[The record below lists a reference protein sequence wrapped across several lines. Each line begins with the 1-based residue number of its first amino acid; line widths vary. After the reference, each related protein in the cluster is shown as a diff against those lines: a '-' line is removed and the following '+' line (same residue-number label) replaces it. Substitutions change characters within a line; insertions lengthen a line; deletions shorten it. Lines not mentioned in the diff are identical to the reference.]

1 MEEMHNKEVTIVKL
15 YHMTYANRLPSI
27 LEKGLRPNEIDNFDY
42 SDTSNENLKHQKG
55 VYLSDDLSAIT
66 RMFNKSEATLV
77 KASKEDVKQG
87 RIVLEVEVD
96 SADLRPDLNNENSY
110 LVDEVKPEN
119 ITVTD
124 IRQYN
129 YLTKYRYHE
138 LDDEGYEDLMNHLID
153 YYINRIRPEDV
164 SLVEFVELTYGSM
177 SDDFRAVAESKDITL
192 SDVDFE
198 NLTPGLEM

>member
-1 MEEMHNKEVTIVKL
+1 M

-55 VYLSDDLSAIT
+55 VYLSDNLSAIT

-77 KASKEDVKQG
+77 KASKEDIKQG

-110 LVDEVKPEN
+110 LVDEVKPEK

-124 IRQYN
+124 IRQYE
-129 YLTKYRYHE
+129 YLSNCYSRE
-138 LDDEGYEDLMNHLID
+138 LSDDDYNDLMNFVID
-153 YYINRIRPEDV
+153 YYIDPGRPDDI
-164 SLVEFVELTYGSM
+164 SLVDYIESTYGSM
-177 SDDFRAVAESKDITL
+177 SDDFKTVAEGFDEGKIVSL
-192 SDVDFE
+192 SEVDFE
-198 NLTPGLEM
+198 DLMNELTIQ

>member
-1 MEEMHNKEVTIVKL
+1 
-15 YHMTYANRLPSI
+15 MTYTNRLPSI

-42 SDTSNENLKHQKG
+42 SDTSNENLTYQKG
-55 VYLSDDLSAIT
+55 VYLSDNLSAIT

-77 KASKEDVKQG
+77 KASKEDIKQG
-87 RIVLEVEVD
+87 RIVLEIEVD
-96 SADLRPDLNNENSY
+96 SADLRPDRNNENSY
-110 LVDEVKPEN
+110 LIDEVKPEN

-129 YLTKYRYHE
+129 YLSNPYGEE
-138 LDDEGYEDLMNHLID
+138 LSDEDYEELMNFVID
-153 YYINRIRPEDV
+153 FYIDPGRPDDV
-164 SLVEFVELTYGSM
+164 SLVEYVESKYGNM
-177 SDDFRAVAESKDITL
+177 SDDFKAIAENKEITL

>member
-1 MEEMHNKEVTIVKL
+1 MKM
-15 YHMTYANRLPSI
+15 YHMTYTNRLPSI

-42 SDTSNENLKHQKG
+42 SDTSNENLTYQKG
-55 VYLSDDLSAIT
+55 VYLSDNLSAIT

-77 KASKEDVKQG
+77 KASKEDIKQG
-87 RIVLEVEVD
+87 RIVLEIEVD
-96 SADLRPDLNNENSY
+96 SADLRPDRNNENSY
-110 LVDEVKPEN
+110 LIDEVKPEN

-129 YLTKYRYHE
+129 YLSNPYGEE
-138 LDDEGYEDLMNHLID
+138 LSDEDYEELMNFVID
-153 YYINRIRPEDV
+153 FYIDPGRPDDV
-164 SLVEFVELTYGSM
+164 SLVEYVESKYGNM
-177 SDDFRAVAESKDITL
+177 SDDFKAIAENKEITL

>member
-1 MEEMHNKEVTIVKL
+1 MKM

-55 VYLSDDLSAIT
+55 VYLSDNLSAIT

-77 KASKEDVKQG
+77 KASKEDIKQG

-110 LVDEVKPEN
+110 LVDEVKPEK

-124 IRQYN
+124 IRQYE
-129 YLTKYRYHE
+129 YLSNCYSRE
-138 LDDEGYEDLMNHLID
+138 LSDDDYNDLMNFVID
-153 YYINRIRPEDV
+153 YYIDPGRPDDI
-164 SLVEFVELTYGSM
+164 SLVDYIESTYGSM
-177 SDDFRAVAESKDITL
+177 SDDFKTVAEGFDEGKIVSL
-192 SDVDFE
+192 SEVDFE
-198 NLTPGLEM
+198 DLMNELTIQ

>member
-1 MEEMHNKEVTIVKL
+1 
-15 YHMTYANRLPSI
+15 MTYTNRLPSI

-55 VYLSDDLSAIT
+55 VYLSDNLSAIT

-77 KASKEDVKQG
+77 KASKEDIKQG

-110 LVDEVKPEN
+110 LVDEVKPEK

-124 IRQYN
+124 IRQYE
-129 YLTKYRYHE
+129 YLSNCYSRE
-138 LDDEGYEDLMNHLID
+138 LSDDDYNDLMNFVID
-153 YYINRIRPEDV
+153 YYIDPGRPDDI
-164 SLVEFVELTYGSM
+164 SLVDYIESTYGSM
-177 SDDFRAVAESKDITL
+177 SDDFKTVAEGFDEGKIVSL
-192 SDVDFE
+192 SEVDFE
-198 NLTPGLEM
+198 DLMNELTIQ

>member
-1 MEEMHNKEVTIVKL
+1 M

-42 SDTSNENLKHQKG
+42 SDTSNQNLKHQKG
-55 VYLSDDLSAIT
+55 VYLSDNLSAIT

-77 KASKEDVKQG
+77 KASKEDIKQG

-110 LVDEVKPEN
+110 LVDEVKPEK

-124 IRQYN
+124 IRQYE
-129 YLTKYRYHE
+129 YLSNCYSRE
-138 LDDEGYEDLMNHLID
+138 LSDDDYNDLMNSVID
-153 YYINRIRPEDV
+153 FYIDPGRPDDI
-164 SLVEFVELTYGSM
+164 SLVDYIESTYGSM
-177 SDDFRAVAESKDITL
+177 SDDFKTVAEGFDEGKIVSL
-192 SDVDFE
+192 SEVDFE
-198 NLTPGLEM
+198 DLMNELTIQ

>member
-1 MEEMHNKEVTIVKL
+1 MKM
-15 YHMTYANRLPSI
+15 YHMTYTNRLPSI

-42 SDTSNENLKHQKG
+42 SDTSNENLTYQKG
-55 VYLSDDLSAIT
+55 VYLSDNLSAIT

-77 KASKEDVKQG
+77 KASKEDIKQG
-87 RIVLEVEVD
+87 RIVLEIEVD
-96 SADLRPDLNNENSY
+96 SADLRPDRNNENSY
-110 LVDEVKPEN
+110 LIDEVKPEN

-129 YLTKYRYHE
+129 YLSNPYGEE
-138 LDDEGYEDLMNHLID
+138 LSDEDYEELMNFVID
-153 YYINRIRPEDV
+153 FYIDPGRPDDV
-164 SLVEFVELTYGSM
+164 SLVEYVESTYGGM
-177 SDDFRAVAESKDITL
+177 SEDFKAIAESKDVTL

>member
-1 MEEMHNKEVTIVKL
+1 MKM

-42 SDTSNENLKHQKG
+42 SDTSNQNLKHQKG
-55 VYLSDDLSAIT
+55 VYLSDNLSAIT

-77 KASKEDVKQG
+77 KASKEDIKQG

-110 LVDEVKPEN
+110 LVDEVKPEK

-124 IRQYN
+124 IRQYE
-129 YLTKYRYHE
+129 YLSNCYSRE
-138 LDDEGYEDLMNHLID
+138 LSDDDYNDLMNFVID
-153 YYINRIRPEDV
+153 YYIDPGRPDDI
-164 SLVEFVELTYGSM
+164 SLVDYIESTYGSM
-177 SDDFRAVAESKDITL
+177 SDDFKTVAEGFDEGKIVSL
-192 SDVDFE
+192 SEVDFE
-198 NLTPGLEM
+198 NLTLGLER

>member
-1 MEEMHNKEVTIVKL
+1 MKM
-15 YHMTYANRLPSI
+15 YHMTYTNRLPSI

-55 VYLSDDLSAIT
+55 VYLSDNLSTIT

-77 KASKEDVKQG
+77 KASKEDIKQG

-110 LVDEVKPEN
+110 LVDEVKPEK

-124 IRQYN
+124 IRQYE
-129 YLTKYRYHE
+129 YLSNCYSRE
-138 LDDEGYEDLMNHLID
+138 LSDDDYNDLMNFVID
-153 YYINRIRPEDV
+153 YYIDPGRPDDI
-164 SLVEFVELTYGSM
+164 SLVDYIESTYGSM
-177 SDDFRAVAESKDITL
+177 SDDFKTVAEGFDEGKIVSL
-192 SDVDFE
+192 SEVDFE

>member
-1 MEEMHNKEVTIVKL
+1 MKM

-42 SDTSNENLKHQKG
+42 SDTSNENLTYQKG
-55 VYLSDDLSAIT
+55 VYLSDNLSAIT

-77 KASKEDVKQG
+77 KANKEDIKQG

-96 SADLRPDLNNENSY
+96 SADLRPDLNNKHSY
-110 LVDEVKPEN
+110 LIDEVKPEN

-124 IRQYN
+124 IRQYEYLSN
-129 YLTKYRYHE
+129 YCRQE
-138 LDDEGYEDLMNHLID
+138 LSDEDYNDLMNFVID
-153 YYINRIRPEDV
+153 FYIDPGRPDDV
-164 SLVEFVELTYGSM
+164 SLVDYVESKYGSM
-177 SDDFRAVAESKDITL
+177 SDDFKAVAESKEVTL

>member
-1 MEEMHNKEVTIVKL
+1 MKM

-42 SDTSNENLKHQKG
+42 SATSNENLTYQKG
-55 VYLSDDLSAIT
+55 VYLSDDLSAVT
-66 RMFNKSEATLV
+66 RMFNNSEATLV

-96 SADLRPDLNNENSY
+96 SADLRPDLNNKHSY

-124 IRQYN
+124 IRQYQ
-129 YLTKYRYHE
+129 YLTNMYQ
-138 LDDEGYEDLMNHLID
+138 EDL
-153 YYINRIRPEDV
+153 
-164 SLVEFVELTYGSM
+164 
-177 SDDFRAVAESKDITL
+177 SDDDYEELIL
-192 SDVDFE
+192 SLRTISNQLD
-198 NLTPGLEM
+198 L

>member
-1 MEEMHNKEVTIVKL
+1 MKM

-27 LEKGLRPNEIDNFDY
+27 LEKGLLPNEIDNFDY
-42 SDTSNENLKHQKG
+42 SDTSNENLTYQKG
-55 VYLSDDLSAIT
+55 VYLSDNLSAIT
-66 RMFNKSEATLV
+66 RMFNNSEATLV

-110 LVDEVKPEN
+110 LIDEVKPDN

-129 YLTKYRYHE
+129 YLSNDYGQE
-138 LDDEGYEDLMNHLID
+138 LTDEDYNDLMNFVVDFYID
-153 YYINRIRPEDV
+153 PGRPDDV
-164 SLVEFVELTYGSM
+164 SIVEYVESKYGSM
-177 SDDFRAVAESKDITL
+177 SNDFKAIAENKEITL

>member
-1 MEEMHNKEVTIVKL
+1 MKM

-77 KASKEDVKQG
+77 KASKEDIKQG

-96 SADLRPDLNNENSY
+96 SADLRPDINNENSY

-124 IRQYN
+124 IRQYE
-129 YLTKYRYHE
+129 YLSNDYGQK
-138 LDDEGYEDLMNHLID
+138 LSDDDYNDLMNLVID
-153 YYINRIRPEDV
+153 FYIDPGRPDDV
-164 SLVEFVELTYGSM
+164 SLVEYVESKYGGM
-177 SDDFRAVAESKDITL
+177 SDDFKDVAESKDITL

>member
-1 MEEMHNKEVTIVKL
+1 MKM

-42 SDTSNENLKHQKG
+42 SDTSNQNLKHQKG
-55 VYLSDDLSAIT
+55 VYLSDNLSAIT

-77 KASKEDVKQG
+77 KASKEDIKQG

-110 LVDEVKPEN
+110 LVDEVKPEK

-124 IRQYN
+124 IRQYE
-129 YLTKYRYHE
+129 YLSNCYSRE
-138 LDDEGYEDLMNHLID
+138 LSDDDYNDLMNSVID
-153 YYINRIRPEDV
+153 FYIDPGRPDDI
-164 SLVEFVELTYGSM
+164 SLVDYIESTYGSM
-177 SDDFRAVAESKDITL
+177 SDDFKTVAEGFDEGKIVSL
-192 SDVDFE
+192 SEVDFE

>member
-1 MEEMHNKEVTIVKL
+1 MKM

-66 RMFNKSEATLV
+66 RMFNNSEATLV
-77 KASKEDVKQG
+77 KASKEDIKQG
-87 RIVLEVEVD
+87 RIVLEIEVD
-96 SADLRPDLNNENSY
+96 SADLRPDLNNEHSY

-124 IRQYN
+124 IRQYE
-129 YLTKYRYHE
+129 YLSNDYGQK
-138 LDDEGYEDLMNHLID
+138 LSDDDYNDLMNFVID
-153 YYINRIRPEDV
+153 FYIDPGRPDDV
-164 SLVEFVELTYGSM
+164 SLVEYVESKYGGM
-177 SDDFRAVAESKDITL
+177 SDDFKAVAEAEKVSL
-192 SDVDFE
+192 SEVDFE
-198 NLTPGLEM
+198 DLMSDLKIL

>member
-1 MEEMHNKEVTIVKL
+1 MKM

-77 KASKEDVKQG
+77 KASKEDIKQG

-96 SADLRPDLNNENSY
+96 SADLRPDLNNKHSY

-124 IRQYN
+124 IRQYQ
-129 YLTKYRYHE
+129 YLTNMYQ
-138 LDDEGYEDLMNHLID
+138 EDLSDDDYEELINSVIENYIEPARPMNM
-153 YYINRIRPEDV
+153 
-164 SLVEFVELTYGSM
+164 SLVEYVESTYG
-177 SDDFRAVAESKDITL
+177 V
-192 SDVDFE
+192 
-198 NLTPGLEM
+198 

>member
-1 MEEMHNKEVTIVKL
+1 M

-55 VYLSDDLSAIT
+55 VYLSDNLSAIT

-77 KASKEDVKQG
+77 KASKEDIKQG

-96 SADLRPDLNNENSY
+96 SADLRQDLNNENSY
-110 LVDEVKPEN
+110 LVDEVKPEK

-124 IRQYN
+124 IRQYEYLSN
-129 YLTKYRYHE
+129 YYSRE
-138 LDDEGYEDLMNHLID
+138 LSDDDYNDLMNFVID
-153 YYINRIRPEDV
+153 FYIDPGRPDDV
-164 SLVEFVELTYGSM
+164 SLVDYIESTYGSM
-177 SDDFRAVAESKDITL
+177 SDDFKTVAEGFDEGQIVSL
-192 SDVDFE
+192 SEVDFE
-198 NLTPGLEM
+198 DLMNELTIQ

>member
-1 MEEMHNKEVTIVKL
+1 MKM

-42 SDTSNENLKHQKG
+42 SATSNENLTYQKG
-55 VYLSDDLSAIT
+55 VYLSDDLSAVT
-66 RMFNKSEATLV
+66 RMFNNSEATLV

-110 LVDEVKPEN
+110 LIDEVKPEN

-124 IRQYN
+124 IRQYE
-129 YLTKYRYHE
+129 YLSNHYGEE
-138 LDDEGYEDLMNHLID
+138 LSDEDYEDLMNFVID
-153 YYINRIRPEDV
+153 FYIDPGRPDDV
-164 SLVEFVELTYGSM
+164 SLVEYVESTYGGM
-177 SDDFRAVAESKDITL
+177 SEDFKAVAENKDITL
-192 SDVDFE
+192 SEVDFE
-198 NLTPGLEM
+198 NLTPEMGL